1 MIVLRISR
9 TCDRPEDAIPLQLP
23 SWLSTRDAFLSF
35 KVLRK
40 LITTEKIKTSHLTSA
55 HEWQL
60 YLTFGTF
67 LAAFFG
73 SGWIVRATELP
84 AILIL
89 WLAMLCGVILIAAI
103 AMVHHAEVLA
113 LRLGEP
119 GGTLLLTMA
128 VTGLEVAMI
137 GFVMSTGYEKPTL
150 ARDTMYAAVMLVIN
164 GFMGLALL
172 LGGLRHREQTYNLQ
186 SANAFLIM
194 IVPLTILG
202 LVLPNF
208 TRSTE
213 GPTLSTFQMI
223 FLSIMS
229 VGIYS
234 VFLFV
239 QNGRHRGFFVS
250 EDDSTESGETEAEA
264 VVEDASEHQSPR
276 STFYHAAMLV
286 GYGLPLVLL
295 AKQMSKP
302 LDGLVEKLGAPV
314 ALGGF
319 IMAILV
325 LMPESIA
332 AIRAAVNNRLQRS
345 VNILLG
351 SALASLGLTIPLVIA
366 VSLFTGRSL
375 VLGLESADMIMLVL
389 TLFTATLTFM
399 LPRTNMLLGCVHLLL
414 FAAFC
419 MLLFDY

>member
-1 MIVLRISR
+1 
-9 TCDRPEDAIPLQLP
+9 
-23 SWLSTRDAFLSF
+23 
-35 KVLRK
+35 
-40 LITTEKIKTSHLTSA
+40 
-55 HEWQL
+55 
-60 YLTFGTF
+60 
-67 LAAFFG
+67 
-73 SGWIVRATELP
+73 
-84 AILIL
+84 
-89 WLAMLCGVILIAAI
+89 
-103 AMVHHAEVLA
+103 
-113 LRLGEP
+113 
-119 GGTLLLTMA
+119 
-128 VTGLEVAMI
+128 
-137 GFVMSTGYEKPTL
+137 
-150 ARDTMYAAVMLVIN
+150 MYAAVMLVIN

-172 LGGLRHREQTYNLQ
+172 LGGLRYREQTYNLQ

-213 GPTLSTFQMI
+213 GPILSTFQMI

-229 VGIYS
+229 VGIYG

-250 EDDSTESGETEAEA
+250 EDESIESEEVDAA
-264 VVEDASEHQSPR
+264 IEDASEHQSPR

-319 IMAILV
+319 IMAVLV

-332 AIRAAVNNRLQRS
+332 AIRAARDNRLQRS

-351 SALASLGLTIPLVIA
+351 SALASIGLTIPLVIA
-366 VSLFTGRSL
+366 ISLVTGRSL
-375 VLGLESADMIMLVL
+375 ILGLENADMVMLVL
-389 TLFTATLTFM
+389 TLFTATLTFT